1 MIGRKQGGSPRKALI
16 VRVLCCCAVYLPQPA
31 LLYAQESPSQPLTLN
46 AAVDLALD
54 NYPAI
59 RVARAQVAAARAG
72 IELART
78 AYLPR
83 TDLLWQENR
92 ATRNNVFGLLL
103 PQPVIS
109 SISGPVL
116 GTKSYTST

>member
-1 MIGRKQGGSPRKALI
+1 MIGLKQRGSLRKTIITRF
-16 VRVLCCCAVYLPQPA
+16 LCCCAVPFLQPV
-31 LLYAQESPSQPLTLN
+31 LLCAQESPSQPLTLN
-46 AAVDLALD
+46 AAVDLALG

-59 RVARAQVAAARAG
+59 RAARAQVAAARAG

-92 ATRNNVFGLLL
+92 ATRNN
-103 PQPVIS
+103 I
-109 SISGPVL
+109 
-116 GTKSYTST
+116 